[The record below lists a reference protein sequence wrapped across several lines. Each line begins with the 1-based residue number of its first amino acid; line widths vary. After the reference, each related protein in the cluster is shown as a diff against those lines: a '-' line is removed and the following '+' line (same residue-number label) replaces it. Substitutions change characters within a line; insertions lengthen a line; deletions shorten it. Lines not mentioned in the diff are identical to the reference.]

1 MACNTAE
8 KKVVF
13 AVVVSLHVFHA
24 QHHRYHN
31 DNYGV
36 YDHKRF
42 WYPNSW
48 PGF

>member
-8 KKVVF
+8 KKMVF
-13 AVVVSLHVFHA
+13 AVVSLHVFHA

-42 WYPNSW
+42 
-48 PGF
+48 